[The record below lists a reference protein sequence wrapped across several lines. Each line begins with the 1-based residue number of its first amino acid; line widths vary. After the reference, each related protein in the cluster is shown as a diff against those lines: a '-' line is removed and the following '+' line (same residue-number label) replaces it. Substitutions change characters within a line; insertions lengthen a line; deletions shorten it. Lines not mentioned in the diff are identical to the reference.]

1 MKKAIKNI
9 TKSRRYF
16 RIGEIVFNCN
26 SCELDNFDFGKIL
39 LINGKEED
47 GLVDED
53 TIVTLAMKH
62 NDYEGENECYGDNI
76 YKLCKKWTKLTGEP
90 VCFEHIEMEDAYPF
104 YIPRA
109 DENYFRIELRAI
121 ASQITKEER
130 AEMWE
135 ENKKLF
141 INEEDINACDSDSDR
156 SEMPWDYGKHFD

>member
-1 MKKAIKNI
+1 MKKTIKNI

-16 RIGEIVFNCN
+16 RIGEIVFNCT
-26 SCELDNFDFGKIL
+26 SCEEDNFDFGKIL

-62 NDYEGENECYGDNI
+62 NDYAGENEVYGNNC

-90 VCFEHIEMEDAYPF
+90 VCFEHIKMEDMYPF

-121 ASQITKEER
+121 AGQITEEDR
-130 AEMWE
+130 ELMWE
-135 ENKKLF
+135 TNKELF
-141 INEEDINACDSDSDR
+141 V
-156 SEMPWDYGKHFD
+156 